1 MSFCSF
7 IATNHEMPEVELRV
21 KCITAREAI
30 ELGIKPNELVPWEN
44 IDPDAQILY
53 AENEDDLNEL
63 VIRKGGYYNVSGYSS
78 YPFMYEV
85 TFGYS
90 ESRVNQLLEYLK
102 ENIKEEQI
110 VELWR
115 VWIGHDNN
123 DLNIPYSR
131 YSCEELSLDHLVR
144 MYNRHHKQYKEQY
157 CIVLER

>member
-1 MSFCSF
+1 MSYCSF
-7 IATNHEMPEVELRV
+7 IATNFEMPEVESRV
-21 KCITAREAI
+21 KSITAKEAI
-30 ELGIKPNELVPWEN
+30 ELGVKPNEFVPWEN

-63 VIRKGGYYNVSGYSS
+63 VVTKDTYYNVSGYTS
-78 YPFMYEV
+78 YPFTYEV

-90 ESRVNQLLEYLK
+90 ESRLNQLLEYLK
-102 ENIKEEQI
+102 ENIKEDQI
-110 VELWR
+110 IELWR

-131 YSCEELSLDHLVR
+131 YSFGELTLDQLLQ
-144 MYNRHHKQYKEQY
+144 MYDRNHEQYKEEY